1 MKREILIILAI
12 FIVLLGGCLDD
23 DSNLNYKD
31 VVLPDSVIVT
41 NLATHSK
48 AYFGQEAV
56 SYNVKSGNELQLDVE
71 VKYGGEDELAYEWR
85 FDDRVI
91 STNRNLR
98 YKFTKS
104 GYGMLLVYRKNAGNA
119 TVYQFQVKIT
129 KPFDAGIL
137 VVGKQG
143 GKTQL
148 DYIERLEEK
157 RNITI
162 GEREYPNTLVTE
174 YIEYSDIYPLYND
187 GEELASDPVKLVY
200 VAGTSLSAS
209 GVQIL
214 HRDWKNSVLINPNTM
229 MKTVAMKDEFVGDPG
244 NLHLV
249 STVDVGATSLLQDE
263 TGKIFSR
270 VNYDNGNPGTG
281 RFVAEPLRY
290 KDLYDVSG
298 KEPEEIKADYMAGG
312 FHRQN
317 SCELA
322 FLYEKDKNRIL
333 VMTTPTSSNQNVD
346 YSCIN
351 KLTVMGIPSGCVDVG
366 NFDKELVGIFLSKG
380 LMPYFMMQGMYI
392 FYKDGDDYYVQVGN
406 LTPNTLS
413 TPHSISYMLMS
424 PDIKLPKN
432 IGALLEQGGIIKM
445 AADKSLMNSIFYL
458 GVGKSLYSLSI
469 NGTMVIPTLI
479 HEFEEEG
486 NMTDFVITQTW
497 EASGVASYAQGQVFA
512 ACFDNGDFR
521 VVKRY
526 YDPSSRNWKTSYWV
540 NKNYDGGVVDV
551 IYYNNVSSNNILYC
565 ME

>member
-1 MKREILIILAI
+1 MKRGILTIWTIFIILLAS
-12 FIVLLGGCLDD
+12 CLDD
-23 DSNLNYKD
+23 DSNLNYKE

-41 NLATHSK
+41 NLATQSK

-71 VKYGGEDELAYEWR
+71 VKYSGDDELAYEWR
-85 FDDRVI
+85 FEDRVI
-91 STNRNLR
+91 STEQNLR
-98 YKFTKS
+98 YKFTEN
-104 GYGMLLVYRKNAGNA
+104 GFGMLLVYRKNAGNA

-129 KPFDAGIL
+129 KPFDSGIL
-137 VVGKQG
+137 VVGKSG

-148 DYIERLEEK
+148 DFIERLEEN

-162 GEREYPNTLVTE
+162 GEREYPNTKVTE

-187 GEELASDPVKLVY
+187 GEELAADPVKLVY

-214 HRDWKNSVLINPNTM
+214 HENWKNSVLINPNTM
-229 MKTVAMKDEFVGDPG
+229 TKTVAMKDEFVGDPG

-263 TGKIFSR
+263 TGRIFSR

-290 KDLYDVSG
+290 EDIYDVAG
-298 KEPEEIKADYMAGG
+298 EEPEEIKADYMTGCY
-312 FHRQN
+312 HRYS

-322 FLYEKDKNRIL
+322 FLYEKAKKRIL
-333 VMTTPTSSNQNVD
+333 VVTPASSNQNVD

-351 KLTVMGIPSGCVDVG
+351 KLAVMGIPSGSVDVG

-380 LMPYFMMQGMYI
+380 LMPYLMMQGMYI
-392 FYKDGDDYYVQVGN
+392 FYKDGDDYYIQIGN
-406 LTPNTLS
+406 LTPNTLP
-413 TPHSISYMLMS
+413 TPHSVSYMLMS
-424 PDIKLPKN
+424 SDVKLPEN
-432 IGALLEQGGIIKM
+432 VSTLLKQGGFIKM
-445 AADKSLMNSIFYL
+445 AVDKNLMNTIFYL

-469 NGTMVIPTLI
+469 NGTTVIPTLI

-486 NMTDFVITQTW
+486 NITDFVVTQTW
-497 EASGVASYAQGQVFA
+497 ETSGVASYSQGQVFA
-512 ACFDNGDFR
+512 ASFDNGDFR

-526 YDPSSRNWKTSYWV
+526 YDPLSMNWTTKYWV

-551 IYYNNVSSNNILYC
+551 IYYNNVSNNNILYC